1 MKLKK
6 HFLAVALAAC
16 SVPVWGQES
25 SEPKVEFKPHAY
37 LQLQGG
43 AGYTLGEAKF
53 KDLISPAA
61 ALSFGYQF
69 TPVFGARV
77 GVSGWESR
85 GGWVNP
91 ATSYSYNY
99 VAGNLDA
106 MFNLSNLFCGFNPKR
121 VFNLSAFVGGAVN
134 YAFNNDDATALAT
147 NLLQTTTYQLEYLW
161 NESKVLVAGR
171 AGLHADFRLS
181 DRFSL
186 NLEANANVLSD
197 HYNSKK
203 AGNADWYFNALAG
216 VTLRLGKSYRVVE
229 PVLPVPVTEPVKK
242 EEPVQKPVVKE
253 EVKKPVVKPV
263 AEEYRCDVFFEINSS
278 VISAE
283 EETKIAALA
292 EYMKQHPEVKVDIT
306 GYADVKTGNAKINER
321 LSKVRSEEVRRM
333 LISKFGIDASR
344 ISIAYKGD
352 TEQPFSENVKNRVCI
367 CLAK

>member
-1 MKLKK
+1 MKLRNL
-6 HFLAVALAAC
+6 FGAIALATVCIPAMA
-16 SVPVWGQES
+16 QET
-25 SEPKVEFKPHAY
+25 EEKVEFKPHAY

-69 TPVFGARV
+69 TPVIGARI
-77 GVSGWESR
+77 GASGWESA

-91 ATSYSYNY
+91 ATSYNYNY
-99 VAGNLDA
+99 VAGNLDV

-134 YAFNNDDATALAT
+134 YAFNNDDAVALGRSLKQ
-147 NLLQTTTYQLEYLW
+147 NSTYELDYLW
-161 NESKVLVAGR
+161 KDSKVFGVGR

-186 NLEANANVLSD
+186 NLEANANILSD

-203 AGNADWYFNALAG
+203 AENPDWYFNALAG
-216 VTLRLGKSYRVVE
+216 VTFRLGKSYTVVA
-229 PVLPVPVTEPVKK
+229 PVLPEPMPEPVKK
-242 EEPVQKPVVKE
+242 EEPKKPVVKE
-253 EVKKPVVKPV
+253 EVKKPVEKPV
-263 AEEYRCDVFFEINSS
+263 VKEYKCDVFFEINSW
-278 VISAE
+278 VISAQE
-283 EETKIAALA
+283 EAKINALA
-292 EYMKQHPEVKVDIT
+292 EYMKQNPTVKVSLI
-306 GYADVKTGNAKINER
+306 GYADVQTGNARINQN
-321 LSKVRSEEVRRM
+321 LSKERAEAVAKM
-333 LISKFGIDASR
+333 LTSKYGIDASR
-344 ISIAYKGD
+344 ITKEYKGD

>member
-6 HFLAVALAAC
+6 HFLAVALAVC

-91 ATSYSYNY
+91 STSYSYNY

-134 YAFNNDDATALAT
+134 CAFNNDDATALAAD
-147 NLLQTTTYQLEYLW
+147 LQHTTTHQLEYLW

-186 NLEANANVLSD
+186 NLEANANALSD

-242 EEPVQKPVVKE
+242 EEPVQQPVVKE

-292 EYMKQHPEVKVDIT
+292 EYMKQHLEVKVDIT
-306 GYADVKTGNAKINER
+306 GYADVQTGNAKINER

-333 LISKFGIDASR
+333 LTSKFGIDASR